1 MIRNIS
7 NGVLSEEQMRLFLE
21 NIEDLVFIYR
31 LKPSPSYDYVN
42 QASTNITGYTP
53 QEFYADP
60 ALGMK
65 TIHPD
70 DSAIFEKILRGAIF
84 NKTVNLRWVKKD
96 GRTIHMEHKIVPA
109 YDESGEVAAIQVI
122 GRDVTVRKAADAVL
136 IGREDTEYKISK
148 SEAEHLA
155 LIEQLPPGTWVYKA
169 ELDDISSTIYVSP
182 QIEILGFTR
191 QEWISGR
198 DLWSRQLH
206 PDDRDR
212 VLRTFRNST
221 QSDKPFICEYR
232 LYARDGLSTLV

>member
-84 NKTVNLRWVKKD
+84 NKTVNLRWVKK
-96 GRTIHMEHKIVPA
+96 TAEQSIWNTKSSLHMM
-109 YDESGEVAAIQVI
+109 SQV
-122 GRDVTVRKAADAVL
+122 KL
-136 IGREDTEYKISK
+136 
-148 SEAEHLA
+148 
-155 LIEQLPPGTWVYKA
+155 
-169 ELDDISSTIYVSP
+169 
-182 QIEILGFTR
+182 R
-191 QEWISGR
+191 Q
-198 DLWSRQLH
+198 
-206 PDDRDR
+206 
-212 VLRTFRNST
+212 F
-221 QSDKPFICEYR
+221 K
-232 LYARDGLSTLV
+232 